1 MAQVEIQHR
10 DLTDPQLHE
19 PKGISTATD
28 GQVYRADGEGSGNW
42 IKLPPSDLDFEQ
54 AEFDNTTLE
63 PDVAARALTDALSG
77 TLTNS
82 VADASTFAQVNKN
95 CKEITAQVLNADE
108 MIAVLKTNVA
118 ELNRVVQA
126 IKNQLDALTFTAETE

>member
-1 MAQVEIQHR
+1 MAQVEIQHK
-10 DLTDPQLHE
+10 DVTDPQIHE
-19 PKGISTATD
+19 PKGISAAD
-28 GQVYRADGEGSGNW
+28 EGQVYVADGEGSGVW
-42 IKLPPSDLDFEQ
+42 LKLSPSDLDFEQ

-63 PDVAARALTDALSG
+63 PDVTARTLSDALSG

-126 IKNQLDALTFTAETE
+126 IKNQLDALTFTAEAE